1 MIDSVAFNEFSK
13 LDFRVGKVLEAV
25 SVEESDKMIR
35 LVVDFGQLGQ
45 RTIFTAIRKWY
56 EAKDL
61 VGNLYVFIF
70 NLEPRPM
77 FGEESQ
83 GMIIAA
89 ETEDGE
95 ECVLLI
101 PDKEIAPGASVH

>member
-1 MIDSVAFNEFSK
+1 MKDTVSFDQFSK
-13 LDFRVGKVLEAV
+13 LDFRVGKVLEAKDV
-25 SVEESDKMIR
+25 SGSDKMIR
-35 LVVDFGQLGQ
+35 LIVDFGELGK

-56 EAKDL
+56 KAEELIGK
-61 VGNLYVFIF
+61 LYVFIF

-95 ECVLLI
+95 QCVLLV
-101 PDKEIAPGASVH
+101 PDKEIAVGSSVH

>member
-1 MIDSVAFNEFSK
+1 MKDTVSFGQFSK
-13 LDFRVGKVLEAV
+13 LDFRIGKVLEAKDV
-25 SVEESDKMIR
+25 SGSDKMIR
-35 LVVDFGQLGQ
+35 LIVDFGELGK

-56 EAKDL
+56 KAEELIGK
-61 VGNLYVFIF
+61 LYVFIF

-95 ECVLLI
+95 QCVLLV
-101 PDKEIAPGASVH
+101 PDKEIAVGSSVH

>member
-1 MIDSVAFNEFSK
+1 MKDKVSFDDFSK

-25 SVEESDKMIR
+25 KVEGSDKMIR
-35 LVVDFGQLGQ
+35 LEVDFGELGQ

-56 EAKDL
+56 EAGELIGK
-61 VGNLYVFIF
+61 LYVFIF

-77 FGEESQ
+77 FGEKSE

-89 ETEDGE
+89 KTDNGE
-95 ECVLLI
+95 ECVLLA
-101 PDKEIAPGASVH
+101 PDKKIAPGSSVH

>member
-1 MIDSVAFNEFSK
+1 MKDKVSFNDFSK

-25 SVEESDKMIR
+25 NVEGSDKMIR
-35 LVVDFGQLGQ
+35 LVVDFGELGQ

-56 EAKDL
+56 KAKEL
-61 VGNLYVFIF
+61 IGELYVFIF

-77 FGEESQ
+77 FGDKSE

-89 ETEDGE
+89 ETDDGE
-95 ECVLLI
+95 ECVLLV
-101 PDKEIAPGASVH
+101 PDKKIAPGSSVH

>member
-1 MIDSVAFNEFSK
+1 MTDSISFDEFSR

-25 SVEESDKMIR
+25 DVEKSDKMIR
-35 LVVDFGQLGQ
+35 LVVDFGELGQ
-45 RTIFTAIRKWY
+45 RIIFTAIRKWY

-61 VGNLYVFIF
+61 VGQLYVFIF

-77 FGEESQ
+77 FGEESR

-95 ECVLLI
+95 ECVLLV
-101 PDKEIAPGASVH
+101 PDKEIAPGVSVH